1 MGIISNCASLFIK
14 PISDDLGVSR
24 RAVSSTISVL
34 SIGAMITSLFA
45 GRLFNDHNIVSIMRV
60 AIIVMT
66 ICFFCN
72 SLFTDIQ
79 AFYITAAINGI
90 CQIMLTTMPITFIL
104 NNWFKT
110 DVGTALGFASMGSG
124 LGGAFFNAVAGKRI
138 ELYGW
143 RMTYRIL
150 SVVIFVLAVPCIF
163 FLIKRKPEEKGCF
176 PYEKGGKNTG
186 KEEIPVS
193 SNAGVTFEEAKN
205 MLDEGG
211 CIMFDVRTDEEFF
224 TGHAE
229 GAVNFD
235 VDTINAETAA
245 ELIPNKDT
253 PIIVYC
259 KTGERAKLAA
269 EALCELGY
277 TNVYDVGSLVEW
289 PYGLSFE

>member
-1 MGIISNCASLFIK
+1 MQASRVDEQQKKDYNDIKISNE
-14 PISDDLGVSR
+14 V
-24 RAVSSTISVL
+24 V
-34 SIGAMITSLFA
+34 MITYTK
-45 GRLFNDHNIVSIMRV
+45 I
-60 AIIVMT
+60 
-66 ICFFCN
+66 
-72 SLFTDIQ
+72 
-79 AFYITAAINGI
+79 
-90 CQIMLTTMPITFIL
+90 
-104 NNWFKT
+104 
-110 DVGTALGFASMGSG
+110 
-124 LGGAFFNAVAGKRI
+124 
-138 ELYGW
+138 
-143 RMTYRIL
+143 
-150 SVVIFVLAVPCIF
+150 
-163 FLIKRKPEEKGCF
+163 
-176 PYEKGGKNTG
+176 
-186 KEEIPVS
+186 
-193 SNAGVTFEEAKN
+193 TFEEAKN

-235 VDTINAETAA
+235 VDTINAESAA